1 MQRTGKTGRSG
12 AGGSREQT
20 DGAARVWCWGARC
33 QLWGWEDG
41 DGVRGEGFLPPFPLL
56 VSHEGFWQS
65 PQKGVAAP
73 GSHVVLQNLGGRG
86 AWWAGSL
93 PHQVLPYLF
102 TCVTPPTCS
111 LGWILKCTAFT
122 PMTSTWLQLHGGPG
136 GGGILVYRKLP
147 LAEVLHGEQDGAH
160 TNTWDVHGYCPT
172 LVSGVPLPPSWGC
185 AEFSCKSF

>member
-93 PHQVLPYLF
+93 PHRVLPYLF

-136 GGGILVYRKLP
+136 GGDTGVQKATTGRSPAWGAGWCSHQHLGCSW
-147 LAEVLHGEQDGAH
+147 VLSHPCVWGASASQL
-160 TNTWDVHGYCPT
+160 G
-172 LVSGVPLPPSWGC
+172 LR
-185 AEFSCKSF
+185 